1 MLGIIYMYLPDV
13 RIELFFLRRANL
25 IVINEKDRRKHKH
38 QLEIFE
44 WLLYFNIL
52 KNIYNFLFSLII
64 LTYFMYVET
73 SKYFVEVH

>member
-25 IVINEKDRRKHKH
+25 IVINEKDRHKHKH

-52 KNIYNFLFSLII
+52 KKIYNFLFSLII